1 MNAADRLIQAID
13 KTGNPTAMGLD
24 TQISHLPEEF
34 LASGVETNAQKSA
47 AILRYNAALLELMQ
61 GVIPCVKVQV
71 AYYEQLGLQGMFAF
85 AQTLRMAREKGYVT
99 IADVKRND
107 IGATSEAYARAYL
120 TPGADFEADFIT
132 INGYLGADGITPFLD
147 LCKENDKG
155 VYVLVKTSNPSS
167 GQLQDLMIG
176 EKTVYKTMADLVK
189 EWGEGLIGES
199 GYSSVGAVVGATYP
213 EQGTAL
219 RAALRATPFLVPG
232 YGAQGAG
239 GKELKGCFGAS
250 GKGAVVNASRSLLAA
265 HQKTEGAPW
274 RDAVMAEAARMRED
288 IMGAIG

>member
-1 MNAADRLIQAID
+1 MNASDRLIQAIG

-34 LASGVETNAQKSA
+34 LAAGAENNAQRSA

-61 GVIPCVKVQV
+61 GIIPCVKVQV

-85 AQTLRMAREKGYVT
+85 AQTLRMARAQGYVT

-120 TPGADFEADFIT
+120 TPGADFEADFVT
-132 INGYLGADGITPFLD
+132 VNGYLGVDGIKPFTD
-147 LCKENDKG
+147 LCAEYEKG
-155 VYVLVKTSNPSS
+155 LYILVKTSNPSS
-167 GQLQDLMIG
+167 GQLQDKKIG
-176 EKTVYKTMADLVK
+176 RKTVYETMADLVM
-189 EWGEGLIGES
+189 EWGAGLVGEC
-199 GYSSVGAVVGATYP
+199 GYSSIGAVVGATYP

-219 RAALRATPFLVPG
+219 RARMAQTPFLVPG

-239 GKELKGCFGAS
+239 GAELKGCFDADGR
-250 GKGAVVNASRSLLAA
+250 GAVVNASRSLLAA
-265 HQKTEGAPW
+265 HKKAEGTPW
-274 RDAVMAEAARMRED
+274 RDAVMAEAVRMRGD
-288 IMGAIG
+288 IMGALS